1 MSASDIFL
9 LGSSGLRAY
18 QTQLATI
25 SQNIANVGSE
35 NYTRRTTTISESV
48 ISGSSNILYKQYANF
63 GGANATGITRSSDSY
78 LEARVRS
85 TGADLSYAKS
95 YLKWVNNVESA
106 LNDDETGV
114 GTMLT
119 NFYSSV
125 DQLAA
130 NPADSSLRTSMLYRL
145 EQVVSAF
152 HTSSSDLESVLDQS
166 YASVESDIGLLNNA
180 LSALQDINKSINIAA
195 DNSAHKAQLLDSR
208 DSLLKTISSKLNV
221 SISFS
226 GSGAATVTY
235 DSQTIAST
243 TTAATFSVSQ
253 NPDKTIA
260 LSLGGT
266 AVAAPTNGTLGG
278 DFAGSANARDRLNS
292 LDAMAVQLADD
303 LNAWH
308 RQGYTDGTPGS
319 TNIDLLSVGTT
330 AASLSVAI
338 GSIDDIAVKSADGTI
353 NGNLVGIGAVREA
366 SDIESQWTKLVTAQG
381 NLVSTVTDKQVLAEN
396 RDEIARNAREEVSGV
411 NLDVEA
417 ADLLRVQQAYQACA
431 RVVQAARDIIDS
443 ILNLR

>member
-48 ISGSSNILYKQYANF
+48 ISGSSNILYKQHANF
-63 GGANATGITRSSDSY
+63 GGANATGISRSSDSY

-152 HTSSSDLESVLDQS
+152 HTSASDLESVLDQS
-166 YASVESDIGLLNNA
+166 HASAESDIGLLNNA
-180 LSALQDINKSINIAA
+180 LGALQDINKSINIAA

-226 GSGAATVTY
+226 GTGAATVTY
-235 DSQTIAST
+235 DNQTIAST
-243 TTAATFSVSQ
+243 TVAGSFAITQ
-253 NPDKTIA
+253 NPDKTIG
-260 LSLGGT
+260 LTLNGT
-266 AVAAPTNGTLGG
+266 AVASPTNGTLGG

-303 LNAWH
+303 LNTWH
-308 RQGYTDGTPGS
+308 RQGVTDGGD
-319 TNIDLLSVGTT
+319 TNIDLLSVSTT

-338 GSIDDIAVKSADGTI
+338 GGIGDIAAKSADGTI